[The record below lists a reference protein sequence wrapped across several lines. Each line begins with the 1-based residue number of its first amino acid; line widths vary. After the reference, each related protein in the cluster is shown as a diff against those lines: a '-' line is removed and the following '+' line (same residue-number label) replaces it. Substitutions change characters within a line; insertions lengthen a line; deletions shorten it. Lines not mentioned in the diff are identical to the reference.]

1 MGLGK
6 EATSL
11 HDTLKRCCYRSTCS
25 HLLFTLGFTNSCL
38 YFSYPTPS
46 ALLLLPFFPHSQP
59 CRVKAVASFCLLP
72 DLKLQLLPLVP
83 GPPLRLGMVWAVA
96 VQSCSTVLGFPAPQA
111 LSHSTELL
119 LRPAG
124 AGSCLAALGLCGGQ
138 KQLQHWSLTVLG
150 SAVASSCIFGN
161 AYGSGNVQ

>member
-11 HDTLKRCCYRSTCS
+11 HGTLKRCCYRSTCS

-83 GPPLRLGMVWAVA
+83 GPPLRLGMAWAVA
-96 VQSCSTVLGFPAPQA
+96 VQSCSTVRLSSTMGSLTQHRAPALNCRSWLMPRSTWA
-111 LSHSTELL
+111 LWW
-119 LRPAG
+119 AK
-124 AGSCLAALGLCGGQ
+124 AAAALEPDCPWKCCSQ
-138 KQLQHWSLTVLG
+138 QLHFWKCLWLR
-150 SAVASSCIFGN
+150 
-161 AYGSGNVQ
+161 